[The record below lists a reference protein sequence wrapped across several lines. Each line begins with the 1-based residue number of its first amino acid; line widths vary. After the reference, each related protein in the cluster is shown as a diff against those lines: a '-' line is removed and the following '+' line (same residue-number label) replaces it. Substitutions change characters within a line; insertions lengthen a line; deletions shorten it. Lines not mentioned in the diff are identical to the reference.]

1 VALATKIKA
10 YPGEAGHPAWG
21 NRAKGTSRNQQHRTL
36 WTSYSLNLIEIEL
49 VPAHFST
56 RLSSPWFEV
65 IGKQLSD
72 PVIVPE
78 NVYNM
83 DETGVLLSVL
93 TSLKVLVGTDDLRS
107 YRGAGVK
114 RTLITAI
121 ECVSAD
127 GRSLFPLIVWPAATH
142 RSTWTTYPTPGWHF
156 TCSKSEYTDS
166 AISLHWIQHVFD
178 PLTRHRAT
186 RSHGYLYAM
195 ASART
200 NRLKSSSFVL
210 KTILSSAAFR
220 LTLRTS
226 FSRVTW
232 EYLAH

>member
-1 VALATKIKA
+1 MT
-10 YPGEAGHPAWG
+10 
-21 NRAKGTSRNQQHRTL
+21 T
-36 WTSYSLNLIEIEL
+36 
-49 VPAHFST
+49 
-56 RLSSPWFEV
+56 WFEV

-93 TSLKVLVGTDDLRS
+93 TSLKVLVDTDDLRS

-142 RSTWTTYPTPGWHF
+142 RSTWTTYPTP
-156 TCSKSEYTDS
+156 
-166 AISLHWIQHVFD
+166 
-178 PLTRHRAT
+178 
-186 RSHGYLYAM
+186 
-195 ASART
+195 
-200 NRLKSSSFVL
+200 
-210 KTILSSAAFR
+210 
-220 LTLRTS
+220 
-226 FSRVTW
+226 
-232 EYLAH
+232 